1 MKCSQPLYLRGSF
14 SNAAQVEEK
23 VHLMIG
29 KPSDSG
35 YDSSSISIYEIF
47 IVACST
53 RGIPAGLMR

>member
-1 MKCSQPLYLRGSF
+1 LYLRGSF